1 MTEFLVALATLT
13 LGGGA
18 AILLLLLVGQLTG
31 RRYSARWRCWAWL
44 LLAVRLALPLSP
56 SVLPQ
61 TRAPVQL
68 PLPSNPV
75 IYEYTPPVQG
85 PDTAPSGHAPGTVP
99 APPVQRPAGA
109 DAGPDTAVPSSAFS
123 LTLSQ
128 ALFSLW
134 LAGAAGVLGWNLIC
148 HLRFRRWLRRWA
160 EPVTDSDIIALFNR
174 LGNQLGLDRRP
185 RLLWCRGVAAPM
197 LAGLLRPTVLLPE
210 NPPRGQALDFALR
223 HELTHY
229 RRRDIWLKALM
240 LWVNALHWFNPLV
253 WLMARAVERD
263 TELACD
269 DGVLHALPPEERT
282 RYSRTI
288 LDTVDA
294 LRKET

>member
-1 MTEFLVALATLT
+1 MVLWTL
-13 LGGGA
+13 
-18 AILLLLLVGQLTG
+18 
-31 RRYSARWRCWAWL
+31 
-44 LLAVRLALPLSP
+44 LS
-56 SVLPQ
+56 
-61 TRAPVQL
+61 
-68 PLPSNPV
+68 
-75 IYEYTPPVQG
+75 
-85 PDTAPSGHAPGTVP
+85 
-99 APPVQRPAGA
+99 
-109 DAGPDTAVPSSAFS
+109 
-123 LTLSQ
+123 
-128 ALFSLW
+128 
-134 LAGAAGVLGWNLIC
+134 
-148 HLRFRRWLRRWA
+148 HLRFLRHLRRWA
-160 EPVTDSDIIALFNR
+160 MPVKDPETVQLY
-174 LGNQLGLDRRP
+174 NQAGDLLRLDRRP
-185 RLLWCRGVAAPM
+185 QLLLCPGLAAPM

-269 DGVLHALPPEERT
+269 DGVLRVLPPEERA